1 MDKKLNA
8 KDVEI
13 FLLENIDFFVSRE
26 SLVSE
31 LSFKH
36 DSGGASSL
44 LEMQVRR
51 LRDEQSRLMEMLTS
65 FVSTGQDNE
74 DLFLKSKTLTL
85 ALIKTKDIDSII
97 ETVESFFQDI
107 IGADT
112 CNLVLVSDQEV
123 QELESVTGIEMNK
136 NSIHMGPFSQEKMS
150 YLFQD
155 EEMLSGVISIFK
167 VKNKFGLLKIGSKD
181 QTKYLGEGDTTFIE
195 YIRDVIASV
204 IELKMYE

>member
-107 IGADT
+107 IGVDT

-136 NSIHMGPFSQEKMS
+136 DSIHMGPFSQEKMS

-204 IELKMYE
+204 IELKDV

>member
-1 MDKKLNA
+1 MDKKLDA

-112 CNLVLVSDQEV
+112 CNLVLASDQEV

-181 QTKYLGEGDTTFIE
+181 QTKYLGDGDTTFIE

-204 IELKMYE
+204 IELKDV

>member
-181 QTKYLGEGDTTFIE
+181 QTKYLGDGDTTFIE
-195 YIRDVIASV
+195 YIRDVIVSV
-204 IELKMYE
+204 IELKDV

>member
-204 IELKMYE
+204 IELKDV

>member
-107 IGADT
+107 IGVDT

-181 QTKYLGEGDTTFIE
+181 QTKYLGDGDTTFIE
-195 YIRDVIASV
+195 YIRDVIVSV
-204 IELKMYE
+204 IELKDV

>member
-1 MDKKLNA
+1 MDRKLNA

-26 SLVSE
+26 SLLSE

-181 QTKYLGEGDTTFIE
+181 QTKYLGDGDTTFIE

-204 IELKMYE
+204 IELKDV

>member
-107 IGADT
+107 IGVDT

-181 QTKYLGEGDTTFIE
+181 QTKYLGDGDTTFIE

-204 IELKMYE
+204 IELKDV

>member
-85 ALIKTKDIDSII
+85 ALIKAKDIDSII
-97 ETVESFFQDI
+97 EIVESFFQDI
-107 IGADT
+107 IGADV
-112 CNLVLVSDQEV
+112 CNLVLASDQEL
-123 QELESVTGIEMNK
+123 QELKSLTGIEMNK

-204 IELKMYE
+204 IELKDV

>member
-26 SLVSE
+26 SLLSE

-85 ALIKTKDIDSII
+85 ALIKAKDIDSII

-107 IGADT
+107 IGADR

-150 YLFQD
+150 YFFQD
-155 EEMLSGVISIFK
+155 EEILSGVISIFK

-181 QTKYLGEGDTTFIE
+181 QTKYLGDGDTTFIE
-195 YIRDVIASV
+195 YIRDVIVSV
-204 IELKMYE
+204 IELKDV

>member
-13 FLLENIDFFVSRE
+13 FLLENIDFLVSRE

-181 QTKYLGEGDTTFIE
+181 QTKYLGDGDTTFIE

-204 IELKMYE
+204 IELKDV

>member
-123 QELESVTGIEMNK
+123 QGLESVTGIEMNK

-181 QTKYLGEGDTTFIE
+181 QTKYLGDGDTTFIE
-195 YIRDVIASV
+195 YIRDVIVSV
-204 IELKMYE
+204 IELKDV

>member
-150 YLFQD
+150 YHFQD

-204 IELKMYE
+204 IELKDV

>member
-26 SLVSE
+26 SLLSE

-85 ALIKTKDIDSII
+85 ALIKAKDIDSII

-107 IGADT
+107 IGADR

-150 YLFQD
+150 YFFQD
-155 EEMLSGVISIFK
+155 EEILSGVISIFK

-181 QTKYLGEGDTTFIE
+181 QTKYLGDGDTTFIE

-204 IELKMYE
+204 IELKDV

>member
-1 MDKKLNA
+1 MGKKLNA

-13 FLLENIDFFVSRE
+13 FLLENIDFFVTRE

-85 ALIKTKDIDSII
+85 ALIKAKDIDSII
-97 ETVESFFQDI
+97 EIVESFFQDI
-107 IGADT
+107 IGVDT

-150 YLFQD
+150 LLFQD
-155 EEMLSGVISIFK
+155 NEMLSGVISIFK
-167 VKNKFGLLKIGSKD
+167 VKDKFGLLKIGSRD
-181 QTKYLGEGDTTFIE
+181 QTKYLGDGDTTFIE

-204 IELKMYE
+204 IELKDV

>member
-1 MDKKLNA
+1 MGKKLNA

-44 LEMQVRR
+44 LEMQVKR

-85 ALIKTKDIDSII
+85 ALIEAKDVGSIV

-112 CNLVLVSDQEV
+112 CNLVLASDQEV
-123 QELESVTGIEMNK
+123 QELESVTGLEMNK

-150 YLFQD
+150 FIFQD

-181 QTKYLGEGDTTFIE
+181 QTKYLGDGDTTFIE

-204 IELKMYE
+204 IELKNV

>member
-1 MDKKLNA
+1 MGKKLNA

-44 LEMQVRR
+44 LEMQVKR

-85 ALIKTKDIDSII
+85 ALIEAKDVGSIV

-112 CNLVLVSDQEV
+112 CNLVVASDQEV
-123 QELESVTGIEMNK
+123 QELESVTGLEMNK

-150 YLFQD
+150 FIFQD

-181 QTKYLGEGDTTFIE
+181 QTKYLGDGDTTFIE
-195 YIRDVIASV
+195 YFRDVIASV
-204 IELKMYE
+204 IELKDV

>member
-181 QTKYLGEGDTTFIE
+181 QTKYLADGDTTFIE

-204 IELKMYE
+204 IELKDV

>member
-26 SLVSE
+26 SLLSE

-181 QTKYLGEGDTTFIE
+181 QTKYLGDGDTTFIE

-204 IELKMYE
+204 IELKDV

>member
-26 SLVSE
+26 SLVGE

-204 IELKMYE
+204 IELKDV

>member
-204 IELKMYE
+204 IELKDI

>member
-85 ALIKTKDIDSII
+85 ALIKAKDIDSII

-150 YLFQD
+150 YFFQD

-181 QTKYLGEGDTTFIE
+181 QTKYLGDGDTTFIE
-195 YIRDVIASV
+195 YIRDVIAGV
-204 IELKMYE
+204 IELKDV

>member
-1 MDKKLNA
+1 MGKKLNA

-44 LEMQVRR
+44 LEMQGKR

-85 ALIKTKDIDSII
+85 ALIEAKDVGSIV

-112 CNLVLVSDQEV
+112 CNLVLASDQEV
-123 QELESVTGIEMNK
+123 QELESVTGLEMNK

-150 YLFQD
+150 FIFQD

-181 QTKYLGEGDTTFIE
+181 QTKYLGDGDTTFIE

-204 IELKMYE
+204 IELKDV